1 MLSLKNLS
9 TLTGKHVSFLKYLNR
24 ATFCITSRYLSLNK
38 PPNFIATPIFYVN
51 SVPHIG
57 HLYTTVYADAIFRFS
72 KLVNQPNTN
81 GHIFCTGT
89 DEHGLKVQRSAEAVQ
104 QDTLQFCNQV
114 SSKFRQLFES
124 CDVSFTHFNRTTDPE
139 HKKAVQALWKMLQ
152 ENEFIYKSS
161 YQGYYSVADESFV
174 PENSI
179 ITKEDGSKV
188 TAESG
193 QPVEWHEEENYM
205 FRLSSLQKDLA
216 HWIDNSLIL
225 RPENFYAALKAD
237 IRGDLRD
244 LSISRSKSRLKW
256 GIEVPGDSS
265 QVIYVW
271 FDALIN
277 YLTPSGF
284 PDSLG
289 QWPPC
294 HLIGKDILKFHAIY
308 WPAFLMAAKIEPPNL
323 IYCHS
328 HWLYEEQKMSK
339 SKGNVVDP
347 NECIAKFTS
356 DGIRFFL
363 LKEGTPHSDSNFSM
377 DKVRIC
383 LNADL
388 ANTYGNLLNR
398 CTSSKLNRR
407 QHFPFFDLEYV
418 QKVLPESQEI
428 IKVASTLAS
437 NCYSAY
443 LNGNFYMGISQ
454 VMDFLRLVNG
464 LLNETEPWSLVNS
477 ADKQDRL
484 DTILYVSLEAL
495 RTSSVLL
502 EPVIPRT
509 SNLALN
515 KLNIDPELRT
525 WSSAENA
532 FIDHPGRSVLL
543 DKGKYV
549 LFSKLY

>member
-1 MLSLKNLS
+1 
-9 TLTGKHVSFLKYLNR
+9 
-24 ATFCITSRYLSLNK
+24 
-38 PPNFIATPIFYVN
+38 
-51 SVPHIG
+51 
-57 HLYTTVYADAIFRFS
+57 
-72 KLVNQPNTN
+72 
-81 GHIFCTGT
+81 
-89 DEHGLKVQRSAEAVQ
+89 
-104 QDTLQFCNQV
+104 
-114 SSKFRQLFES
+114 
-124 CDVSFTHFNRTTDPE
+124 
-139 HKKAVQALWKMLQ
+139 
-152 ENEFIYKSS
+152 
-161 YQGYYSVADESFV
+161 
-174 PENSI
+174 
-179 ITKEDGSKV
+179 
-188 TAESG
+188 
-193 QPVEWHEEENYM
+193 
-205 FRLSSLQKDLA
+205 
-216 HWIDNSLIL
+216 
-225 RPENFYAALKAD
+225 
-237 IRGDLRD
+237 
-244 LSISRSKSRLKW
+244 
-256 GIEVPGDSS
+256 
-265 QVIYVW
+265 
-271 FDALIN
+271 
-277 YLTPSGF
+277 
-284 PDSLG
+284 
-289 QWPPC
+289 
-294 HLIGKDILKFHAIY
+294 
-308 WPAFLMAAKIEPPNL
+308 
-323 IYCHS
+323 
-328 HWLYEEQKMSK
+328 
-339 SKGNVVDP
+339 
-347 NECIAKFTS
+347 
-356 DGIRFFL
+356 
-363 LKEGTPHSDSNFSM
+363 M

-549 LFSKLY
+549 LFSKLYWFGEVFLFFILSSRLFTWFIVDLIKTIL